1 LRTCQLSKL
10 WEKKRREG
18 RKGWKEIN
26 EVIDVFAI
34 EDIQIF
40 FYLFLSF
47 PLHVNE
53 PKRIY
58 LTDWRRNIW
67 SLLSLLLCCT
77 LKRKFCIRLQSKIVW
92 LKRACLQIF
101 NFLFWIFFFFCRSL
115 GENAL
120 FTLLSMFSI
129 CYILIYFLK

>member
-1 LRTCQLSKL
+1 MRTCQLSKL
-10 WEKKRREG
+10 WEKKREG

-58 LTDWRRNIW
+58 LTDWRRNI
-67 SLLSLLLCCT
+67 SLFCCVATT

-129 CYILIYFLK
+129 CYILIYLLK